1 MNKQE
6 LGNQD
11 KKEKARELTEDEKK
25 RLKDFEELADRMVQ
39 QGYCRVELT
48 VSIIKANWFAI
59 LLLIPLFVVGGGLF
73 YLKNR
78 GLGDERLISS
88 LLIFFGAYLVLIV
101 VHELIHGVSWSLFAE
116 HHWKDIAFGFMKQYM
131 TPYCSCRVPL
141 SKGQYIFGA
150 LMPLILLGIV
160 PMLVGIL
167 IGSWLITLL
176 GIVMADAAAGDI
188 LIVWNL
194 LKYRSE
200 AKEIVYMDHPT
211 QAGGVVFEK

>member
-39 QGYCRVELT
+39 QGYRRVELT

-78 GLGDERLISS
+78 GLADERFISS
-88 LLIFFGAYLVLIV
+88 LLIFFGAYLVLVV